1 MFQKIKSILYK
12 IAFVILFLVAA
23 KSCISDYVK
32 GPDKIKISQYEQM
45 LSDDSF
51 VYADLDEHFTQ
62 TTIGRSKTTVNYTFD
77 YTFELNEKK
86 YSGKISIRELPN
98 SPVLKLYY
106 LKSDPNIV
114 SYNPKKSIENENKKG
129 QSISDLLVGI
139 LWSILAVLFL
149 ISLLSEI
156 KTHTKKNIN
165 VEVLEKK
172 SYSKRCE
179 TEEVEQ
185 ILSQEEKT
193 EKKEK
198 ENHERFMPK

>member
-12 IAFVILFLVAA
+12 IAFVILFSVAA

-32 GPDKIKISQYEQM
+32 GPDEIQISQYEQM

-51 VYADLDEHFTQ
+51 VYADLDEHFTT
-62 TTIGRSKTTVNYTFD
+62 TTIGRSKSTVLYYTFD

-98 SPVLKLYY
+98 SPILKLYY

-114 SYNPKKSIENENKKG
+114 SYNPKEGIENENKKG

-139 LWSILAVLFL
+139 LWSILAILSL
-149 ISLLSEI
+149 GSLLSEI
-156 KTHTKKNIN
+156 KRYTQKNIKE
-165 VEVLEKK
+165 EVLEKD
-172 SYSKRCE
+172 SYSKRDE

-185 ILSQEEKT
+185 ILSQKE
-193 EKKEK
+193 EK
-198 ENHERFMPK
+198 ENHERFMPQ